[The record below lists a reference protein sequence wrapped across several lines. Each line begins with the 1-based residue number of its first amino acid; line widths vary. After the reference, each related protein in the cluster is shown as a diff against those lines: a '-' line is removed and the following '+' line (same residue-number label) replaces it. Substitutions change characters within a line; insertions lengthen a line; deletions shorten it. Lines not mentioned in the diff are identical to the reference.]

1 MKRYFVTGIGTN
13 IGKTIA
19 SAILVEAMGA
29 DYWKPIQ
36 AGDLHQTDT
45 MKVKSLVSNKQS
57 VFYPEVYCL
66 TKPMSPHAAAFHDKV
81 QINPDDI
88 LPPKH
93 TRNLII
99 EGAGGLMVPLNNDF
113 LMIDLIE
120 KLNAEVILV
129 SQNYLG
135 SINHTLLSA
144 EALQNRNIPVKGI
157 IFNGQPVNTTENFI
171 CEYTGLKLLFRIDNE
186 QTIDKKTIL
195 KYASK
200 PNIKMLFK
208 K

>member
-1 MKRYFVTGIGTN
+1 MKRYFVTGIGTD

-19 SAILVEAMGA
+19 SAILIEAMGA

-88 LPPKH
+88 IPPKH

-157 IFNGQPVNTTENFI
+157 IFNGQSVKTTEDFI

-186 QTIDKKTIL
+186 QTIDKQTIL

-200 PNIKMLFK
+200 PNIRMLFK
-208 K
+208 I

>member
-19 SAILVEAMGA
+19 SAILVEVMGA

-81 QINPDDI
+81 HIDLDDI

-93 TRNLII
+93 TRSLII

-135 SINHTLLSA
+135 SINHTLLSV

-157 IFNGQPVNTTENFI
+157 IFNGQSVNTTENFI

-186 QTIDKKTIL
+186 QTIDKQTIL

-200 PNIKMLFK
+200 PNIKMLF
-208 K
+208 

>member
-1 MKRYFVTGIGTN
+1 MKRYFVTGIGTDV
-13 IGKTIA
+13 GKTIA
-19 SAILVEAMGA
+19 SAILAEAMGA

-88 LPPKH
+88 LLPKH

-113 LMIDLIE
+113 LMIDLIKE
-120 KLNAEVILV
+120 LNAEVILV

-144 EALQNRNIPVKGI
+144 EALQNRNIPIKGI
-157 IFNGQPVNTTENFI
+157 IFNGQSVNTTENFI

-186 QTIDKKTIL
+186 QTIDKQTIL

-200 PNIKMLFK
+200 PDIKMLFNK
-208 K
+208 